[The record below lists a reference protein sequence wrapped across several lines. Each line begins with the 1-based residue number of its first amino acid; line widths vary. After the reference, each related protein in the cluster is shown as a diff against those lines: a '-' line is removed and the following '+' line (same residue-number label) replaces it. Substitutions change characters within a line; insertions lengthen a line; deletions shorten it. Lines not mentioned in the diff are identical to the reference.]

1 MLLLFTDYWPTI
13 SFKRMA
19 NFKNK
24 IWVCQYTRENPQL
37 IQTIIVWLVPP
48 LSYEK
53 SLNVVFSRSY
63 ILMAIHYILLKVASV
78 SVGAL

>member
-24 IWVCQYTRENPQL
+24 IWVYQYTRENPQL
-37 IQTIIVWLVPP
+37 IQTIIV
-48 LSYEK
+48 
-53 SLNVVFSRSY
+53 
-63 ILMAIHYILLKVASV
+63 
-78 SVGAL
+78 